1 VGRRAEINPYIVVC
15 NKLTD
20 IVELYVDMLASCMV
34 LRAFYEPNG
43 SSVVTGNRDS
53 KLAL

>member
-1 VGRRAEINPYIVVC
+1 MGRRAEINPYIFVC

-34 LRAFYEPNG
+34 LKALYEPNG
-43 SSVVTGNRDS
+43 SFVVTGNRVS